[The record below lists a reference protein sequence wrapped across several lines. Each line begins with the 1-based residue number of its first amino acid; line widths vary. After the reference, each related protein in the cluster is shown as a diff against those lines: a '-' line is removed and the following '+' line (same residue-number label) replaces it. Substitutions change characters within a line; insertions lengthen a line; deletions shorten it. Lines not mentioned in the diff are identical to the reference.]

1 MSLDGG
7 DPMGE
12 DVPMISLPT
21 DSTKVDT
28 PRPEAKPAPTKT
40 AGAAPAAPPRA
51 AGASEEDDP
60 ERLLREYAERQKTR
74 IVKLEQQLAE
84 YRKVLAERDAL
95 KARLETLERE
105 LAGARR
111 EREHSGKLEAAL
123 KDLQG
128 KLDAAL
134 LSNNLLSEDKEKLK
148 KALAE
153 QTAHLRKAEE
163 RATQAERAL
172 ARETEVRKA
181 VEGRIA
187 AAIRAL
193 QTIPPAG
200 ESATPAR
207 GIPAKAPPGKGESPA
222 PAVRPAAPAP

>member
-1 MSLDGG
+1 
-7 DPMGE
+7 MGE
-12 DVPMISLPT
+12 DVPMISLPS
-21 DSTKVDT
+21 DSAKTDT
-28 PRPEAKPAPTKT
+28 PRPEAKPVPAKASGPSP
-40 AGAAPAAPPRA
+40 AAPARP
-51 AGASEEDDP
+51 AGAPEEDDP

-84 YRKVLAERDAL
+84 YRKVVAERDAL
-95 KARLETLERE
+95 KTRMETLERE

-111 EREHSGKLEAAL
+111 QLEHSGKLEAAL
-123 KDLQG
+123 KDLQA

-153 QTAHLRKAEE
+153 QTAHFRKAEE
-163 RATQAERAL
+163 RATQAERAW

-181 VEGRIA
+181 AEGRIA

-193 QTIPPAG
+193 QAIPAG
-200 ESATPAR
+200 ESAAPAK

-222 PAVRPAAPAP
+222 PAASPASSAPHK